1 MKPPAIRCPT
11 NFIRLPNPHVAIH
24 HSTWSGD
31 RGKGAIDLD
40 GAIDVSYGIDVIGK
54 GPTKV
59 FTLECTGANDG
70 EDGVITSFRLESVE
84 LGTNA
89 AGNVTNA
96 PVVVQTKVT
105 PDDGSNL
112 KGKLREGVRLTA
124 DCY

>member
-1 MKPPAIRCPT
+1 
-11 NFIRLPNPHVAIH
+11 
-24 HSTWSGD
+24 
-31 RGKGAIDLD
+31 
-40 GAIDVSYGIDVIGK
+40 VSYGIDVIGK